1 MRQQFWHPRLPRARW
16 KRFRER
22 GGIGL
27 VFGAVVLLSVIA
39 TPIIGRLTISDEF
52 YKDPLLSNMEAR
64 NRPPA
69 FLHREPPPDTTGRL
83 RPGDERTDGGRLGED
98 PEGPGEDGYALASC
112 TNEPWPGAFLG
123 TDHQGVNV
131 LWRLVHGT
139 EIIIFWG
146 IPTSL
151 CSLILGL
158 LWGLA
163 MGWWNPPLF
172 PGHHRPVGGWRR
184 AIGWSAEKVFEM
196 LDLFPRIILLLFITA
211 IGGISLFKFA
221 IAVGVVITLQIAAG
235 VRQHTVTL
243 RRSDRILAAEELGL
257 PPARIVW
264 VHTVWHHLRSFLL
277 SQAAYAMG
285 AFVLWEATTGYLG
298 ISEVGHNTWGEIIR
312 EGGVAYGVPWMLWPG
327 LACIIFATLGFFKLG
342 DGIDRWKGLR

>member
-1 MRQQFWHPRLPRARW
+1 MRQQFWHPTLPRARW
-16 KRFRER
+16 IRFRER
-22 GGIGL
+22 GGMGL
-27 VFGAVVLLSVIA
+27 VFGAVVLLLVTV
-39 TPIIGRLTISDEF
+39 TPIIGRLTISSDF
-52 YKDPLLSNMEAR
+52 YKDPLHSNDVAK

-69 FLHREPPPDTTGRL
+69 FLHRGPAAGATDI
-83 RPGDERTDGGRLGED
+83 RPGSSRLDRSRPGEE
-98 PEGPGEDGYALASC
+98 PGGPGENGYPLASC
-112 TNEPWPGAFLG
+112 ANEPWPGAFLG
-123 TDHQGVNV
+123 TDQRGVNV

-146 IPTSL
+146 IPTAL

-158 LWGLA
+158 LWGLL

-172 PGHHRPVGGWRR
+172 PGYHHPVRGWRR
-184 AIGWSAEKVFEM
+184 AAGWLSEKIFEM
-196 LDLFPRIILLLFITA
+196 FDLFPRIILLLFITA

-221 IAVGVVITLQIAAG
+221 IAVGAVITLQIAAG
-235 VRQHTVTL
+235 VRQHTVAL

-312 EGGVAYGVPWMLWPG
+312 EGGVVAKIPWMLWSG
-327 LACIIFATLGFFKLG
+327 LACIVITTLGFFKLG
-342 DGIDRWKGLR
+342 DGIDRWKGLS